1 MKTKNTLTI
10 FSVRSRTLNLGDFQ
24 LSDQEYLGSFIRSK
38 FGQPG
43 YCVCYLDHIVLIGK
57 YEDDALQFDNNYL
70 FEPRFIQKMRLFNRT
85 QELYLWRKKD
95 NWYSGRLRVDEEGD
109 ETDVVEAHQVL
120 WGTDY
125 AHKNGFTRI
134 FEERG
139 TELVL
144 PIENLT
150 IDNEDNRVFIK
161 TRNYIVYETNDDS
174 YQQAGYADCRFVAFT
189 DKNEIDFGVE

>member
-10 FSVRSRTLNLGDFQ
+10 FSVRSRPLNLGDFQ
-24 LSDQEYLGSFIRSK
+24 LSDQESLGSFIRSK

-43 YCVCYLDHIVLIGK
+43 YCVCYLDHTVLIGK
-57 YEDDALQFDNNYL
+57 YEDDALHFDNNDL
-70 FEPRFIQKMRLFNRT
+70 FEPRFIQKMRLFNGT

-95 NWYSGRLRVDEEGD
+95 KWYSGRLRVDEEGD

-189 DKNEIDFGVE
+189 DKNEIDLGVE